1 MSIFRSQFAC
11 TAPWVNALATGE
23 PMPGAGADPG
33 SQALAAAPALAH
45 PPPLPV
51 ADDGGD
57 AWMHRGDTTDIGV
70 GGDGGTFYLID
81 GDTSLII
88 D

>member
-1 MSIFRSQFAC
+1 MSIFRSQFEC
-11 TAPWVNALATGE
+11 TAPWVAALATGE
-23 PMPGAGADPG
+23 AMPGAVADPG
-33 SQALAAAPALAH
+33 GPALAAAPALAD

-51 ADDGGD
+51 TDEGGD
-57 AWMHRGDTTDIGV
+57 AWMHRSDTTDIGV